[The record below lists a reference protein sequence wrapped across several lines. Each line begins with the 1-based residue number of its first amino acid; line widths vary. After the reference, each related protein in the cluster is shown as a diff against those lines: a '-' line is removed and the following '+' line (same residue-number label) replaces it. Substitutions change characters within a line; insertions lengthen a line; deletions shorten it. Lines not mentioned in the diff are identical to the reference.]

1 MFEKTRRLLP
11 ESRTSSS
18 LPSPLLRHPLHS
30 LAKFADHFL
39 HNSSDWIYGS
49 SIGKGTFDSALL
61 VEHKHE
67 KKKVEAIK
75 KANEARVAFSSIVG
89 GELAEEAKSINAGF
103 LLLRNSRNPKNKNGI
118 SKGIS
123 KYCFD
128 HAHEG
133 CTVVSVGKFA
143 KAEQGSSS
151 NSKHTQE
158 YEYEYGSGLQ
168 FKRISV

>member
-1 MFEKTRRLLP
+1 CC
-11 ESRTSSS
+11 
-18 LPSPLLRHPLHS
+18 
-30 LAKFADHFL
+30 
-39 HNSSDWIYGS
+39 IYY
-49 SIGKGTFDSALL
+49 F
-61 VEHKHE
+61 HHE
-67 KKKVEAIK
+67 ILK
-75 KANEARVAFSSIVG
+75 ARVAFSSIVG

-151 NSKHTQE
+151 NSKHTQ
-158 YEYEYGSGLQ
+158 GSLVLLNE
-168 FKRISV
+168 KMKIETE

>member
-1 MFEKTRRLLP
+1 MC
-11 ESRTSSS
+11 
-18 LPSPLLRHPLHS
+18 
-30 LAKFADHFL
+30 AQ
-39 HNSSDWIYGS
+39 
-49 SIGKGTFDSALL
+49 
-61 VEHKHE
+61 
-67 KKKVEAIK
+67 
-75 KANEARVAFSSIVG
+75 ARVAFSSIVG